1 MEKKNK
7 VQRGIE
13 MNKPD
18 DGGFFGPNKLFYY
31 WMLKKYK
38 DGVKVEKLK
47 YWMFQKDMKAH
58 HEQHQRK
65 LKAQSARMQQPK
77 L

>member
-13 MNKPD
+13 MDKPD

-38 DGVKVEKLK
+38 NGVKVEKLK

-58 HEQHQRK
+58 HEQHQRPRHGRK
-65 LKAQSARMQQPK
+65 IRGGRQ
-77 L
+77 

>member
-38 DGVKVEKLK
+38 DGVKIEKLK
-47 YWMFQKDMKAH
+47 YWMFQKDMKVY
-58 HEQHQRK
+58 HEQDRK
-65 LKAQSARMQQPK
+65 SVV
-77 L
+77 